1 MGHKVSPNGLRYGI
15 NKDWQSRWYAT
26 NDNDLAKWILEDHK
40 IRKALFAHLI
50 TSGVSKIEIERTKSQ
65 ITLFIHC
72 VRVGSALGQGGA
84 NIEVLTTLV
93 RKTIKNRKIGIR
105 INVME
110 IKNPD
115 IDAQIIANTLAQQ
128 ISARMSHRTTQKLA
142 IRKALRAGAKGI
154 KTRVSGRLGEAD
166 MAREEGYSENSVPLA
181 TLRSNIDYATAT
193 AKTTFGQIGIKV
205 WVYKGEI
212 LFGTDTTQPEI
223 LSKYNQ
229 RPNNNRRANSNRS
242 NDNNR
247 AKSTNNRPRITKEVK

>member
-26 NDNDLAKWILEDHK
+26 TNEDLAKWILEDHK
-40 IRKALFAHLI
+40 IRKALFAHLK

-72 VRVGSALGQGGA
+72 VRVGSVLGQGGS
-84 NIEVLTTLV
+84 NIEVLTKLV

-105 INVME
+105 INVIE

-128 ISARMSHRTTQKLA
+128 ISNRMSHRTTQKLA

-166 MAREEGYSENSVPLA
+166 MARVEGYSESSVPLA
-181 TLRSNIDYATAT
+181 TLRSNIDYATAE

-212 LFGTDTTQPEI
+212 LSGTDSTQPEI
-223 LSKYNQ
+223 ISKYNQ
-229 RPNNNRRANSNRS
+229 RSSNNRR
-242 NDNNR
+242 NNY
-247 AKSTNNRPRITKEVK
+247 SQQPRKEVK

>member
-26 NDNDLAKWILEDHK
+26 SNEDLAKWILEDHK
-40 IRKALFAHLI
+40 IRKALFAHLK

-72 VRVGSALGQGGA
+72 VRVGSVLGQGGS

-105 INVME
+105 INVVE

-115 IDAQIIANTLAQQ
+115 IDAQTIANTLAQQ
-128 ISARMSHRTTQKLA
+128 ISNRMSHRTTQKLA

-166 MAREEGYSENSVPLA
+166 MARVEGYSESSVPLA
-181 TLRSNIDYATAT
+181 TLRSNIDYATAE

-212 LFGTDTTQPEI
+212 LSGTDSTQPEI
-223 LSKYNQ
+223 ISKNNQ
-229 RPNNNRRANSNRS
+229 RNNNNRR
-242 NDNNR
+242 NNY
-247 AKSTNNRPRITKEVK
+247 SQQPRKEVK

>member
-26 NDNDLAKWILEDHK
+26 NDEDLAKWILEDHK
-40 IRKALFAHLI
+40 IRKALFSHLI

-72 VRVGSALGQGGA
+72 VRVGSVLGQGGA

-93 RKTIKNRKIGIR
+93 RKTIKNRKIGIK

-128 ISARMSHRTTQKLA
+128 ISNRMSHRTTQKLA

-154 KTRVSGRLGEAD
+154 KTRLSGRLAEAE
-166 MAREEGYSENSVPLA
+166 MARIEGYLEGNVPLA
-181 TLRSNIDYATAT
+181 TLRSNIDYATAE
-193 AKTTFGQIGIKV
+193 AKTTYGQIGIKI

-212 LFGTDTTQPEI
+212 LSGNDTDQPEI
-223 LSKYNQ
+223 LSKYTNQ
-229 RPNNNRRANSNRS
+229 RPNSRRPNNGPRS
-242 NDNNR
+242 LQR
-247 AKSTNNRPRITKEVK
+247 KEVK